1 MARIIGGIGV
11 SHTPTIGYARDRGLR
26 ADPAWQPIF
35 QDFDVVRGW
44 LAKVQPDAMV
54 VIYNDHVTSFFFDH
68 YSAFTLGVGDRYEVA
83 DEGAGPRLLPAVPGD
98 AQLARHVAR
107 SLTSQEFDLA
117 LFQHKALDHG
127 CFSPLSMLTLE
138 QEHWSTPIVPLQV
151 GVLQFPLPSAARC
164 FKLGRALRAAIESY
178 PEDLKVVIAATGG
191 LSHQIHGERTGFNN
205 TQWDN
210 EFLDQLEQ
218 CPEELTKLTH
228 AEFARRGGLESVEV
242 IMWLIM
248 RGALTGDVTRIHRG
262 YYLPSMTAIATLI
275 LENVQPG
282 LSEAEVLAARTAAA
296 RETDGLSAIEG
307 TYPFSLESSARA
319 YRLNQFLHE
328 LVVPEVR
335 KAFVADPEGAFQSA
349 GLTELERDLVRRR
362 DWLGM
367 IRYGVTFFVLEKLG
381 AVLGI
386 SNPQIYASM
395 RGMTLE
401 EFLRTRR
408 TNIVYSVAPEGAG
421 RPHT

>member
-1 MARIIGGIGV
+1 MATLIGGIGV
-11 SHTPTIGYARDRGLR
+11 SHTPTIGFARDRGLR
-26 ADPAWQPIF
+26 EEAAWRPIF
-35 QDFDVVRGW
+35 QDFDVVRDW
-44 LAKVQPDAMV
+44 LAAARPDAMV

-83 DEGAGPRLLPAVPGD
+83 DEGAGPRSLPAVPGD
-98 AQLARHVAR
+98 AQLARHIAR

-117 LFQHKALDHG
+117 MFQHKALDHG
-127 CFSPLSMLTLE
+127 CFSPLSMLTLDKGK
-138 QEHWSTPIVPLQV
+138 WSTPIVPLQV

-164 FKLGRALRAAIESY
+164 FKLGRALRTAIESY
-178 PEDLKVVIAATGG
+178 PENLRVAIAATGG

-218 CPEELTKLTH
+218 CPEALTKLTH

-248 RGALTGDVTRIHRG
+248 RGALTREVKRIHRG

-275 LENVQPG
+275 LEDVQPG
-282 LSEAEVLAARTAAA
+282 LSEAEVSAARAAA
-296 RETDGLSAIEG
+296 AKETDGLDAIEG
-307 TYPFSLESSARA
+307 TYPFTLESSARA
-319 YRLNQFLHE
+319 YRLNQFLHG
-328 LVVPEVR
+328 LVAPEAR
-335 KAFVADPEGAFQSA
+335 QAFVADPEAAFQSA
-349 GLTELERDLVRRR
+349 RLSEQERDLVRRR
-362 DWLGM
+362 DWLEM

-386 SNPQIYASM
+386 SNPEIYAAM

-408 TNIVYSVAPEGAG
+408 TNIVYSVAPTSEGS
-421 RPHT
+421 